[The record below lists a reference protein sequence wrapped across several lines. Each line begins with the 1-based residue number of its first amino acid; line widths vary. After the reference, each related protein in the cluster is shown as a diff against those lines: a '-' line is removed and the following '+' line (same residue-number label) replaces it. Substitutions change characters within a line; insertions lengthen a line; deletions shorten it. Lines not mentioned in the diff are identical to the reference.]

1 MTKYFT
7 HYLKHG
13 YQEKRAGK
21 GCEEVVKATSV
32 YNGVDYSKVY
42 DYYYYINKYPDIKK
56 YYSKDDVATLKHFVE
71 HGMAEGR
78 QAISSFDVRA
88 YRNNYPDLNKN
99 FGNDWKKYF
108 IHYMNHGYKEKRSA
122 VGTEVSNPVT
132 VYRGVDYSAVYD
144 FNYYINKYPD
154 MYKYYSKN
162 DVGALKHFVEH
173 GMAEGRQGCAAFNVQ
188 VYRSKSPDLNG
199 HFGNDLKKYYI
210 HYKDHGRYENRVS
223 TANKVD
229 KPITVYNGVDYSK
242 VYDFNYYINTYPD
255 MKKYYANND
264 VAALRH
270 FVYHGMAEGRQAK
283 ASFNPKAY
291 RANNA
296 DLNGYFGND
305 YVKYYV
311 HYMNHG
317 IYEGRKGN

>member
-1 MTKYFT
+1 
-7 HYLKHG
+7 
-13 YQEKRAGK
+13 
-21 GCEEVVKATSV
+21 
-32 YNGVDYSKVY
+32 
-42 DYYYYINKYPDIKK
+42 
-56 YYSKDDVATLKHFVE
+56 
-71 HGMAEGR
+71 
-78 QAISSFDVRA
+78 
-88 YRNNYPDLNKN
+88 
-99 FGNDWKKYF
+99 
-108 IHYMNHGYKEKRSA
+108 
-122 VGTEVSNPVT
+122 
-132 VYRGVDYSAVYD
+132 
-144 FNYYINKYPD
+144 
-154 MYKYYSKN
+154 
-162 DVGALKHFVEH
+162 
-173 GMAEGRQGCAAFNVQ
+173 MAEGRQGCAAFNVQ

-255 MKKYYANND
+255 MNKYYANND

-283 ASFNPKAY
+283 VSFNPKAY